1 MKFQRNLFFLMVTLA
16 VCACKPTPEKPV
28 RIYITEVES
37 IPDEFGNISKGVSA
51 SFAGLIDERLI
62 VAGGCNFPDTAAA
75 EGGKKV
81 FYKDILLLDG
91 RKWRK
96 IGDLPRELAYGVSIS
111 LPDGLLMMG
120 GRNTDFF
127 SSAVYRLKMDK
138 TSESL
143 TIDSLLPLPVTADNF
158 GGAVLND
165 VIYVA
170 GGNQDGKPS
179 ADVWSLDLKNPVV
192 WKKCPKIPSRPLVQP
207 VVTAAAG
214 NIYVMGGFDVAG
226 DSLMAEVS
234 QAVWMYAP
242 GTAKWTKVADYQT
255 DINQYSLSGGAA
267 VALSDDL
274 ILTLGGVNKTVFEE
288 ALNRNAYLA
297 KFQPILSDTL
307 TTRLKEEAGN
317 YMFHP
322 EEWYKFN
329 PTIKA
334 FDTKNNTWS
343 SLGQFQQTALAGSTV
358 VANDKVIYVVNGEI
372 KPGIRTPKIWK
383 ISRKQRD

>member
-1 MKFQRNLFFLMVTLA
+1 
-16 VCACKPTPEKPV
+16 
-28 RIYITEVES
+28 
-37 IPDEFGNISKGVSA
+37 
-51 SFAGLIDERLI
+51 
-62 VAGGCNFPDTAAA
+62 
-75 EGGKKV
+75 
-81 FYKDILLLDG
+81 
-91 RKWRK
+91 
-96 IGDLPRELAYGVSIS
+96 
-111 LPDGLLMMG
+111 
-120 GRNTDFF
+120 
-127 SSAVYRLKMDK
+127 
-138 TSESL
+138 
-143 TIDSLLPLPVTADNF
+143 
-158 GGAVLND
+158 
-165 VIYVA
+165 
-170 GGNQDGKPS
+170 
-179 ADVWSLDLKNPVV
+179 
-192 WKKCPKIPSRPLVQP
+192 
-207 VVTAAAG
+207 
-214 NIYVMGGFDVAG
+214 MGGFDVAG

>member
-16 VCACKPTPEKPV
+16 VCTCKPTPEKPV

-37 IPDEFGNISKGVSA
+37 IPGEFGNISKGVSA

-81 FYKDILLLDG
+81 FYKDILLLDV

-96 IGDLPRELAYGVSIS
+96 IGELPRDLAYGVSIS

-179 ADVWSLDLKNPVV
+179 AEVWSLELKNPVV